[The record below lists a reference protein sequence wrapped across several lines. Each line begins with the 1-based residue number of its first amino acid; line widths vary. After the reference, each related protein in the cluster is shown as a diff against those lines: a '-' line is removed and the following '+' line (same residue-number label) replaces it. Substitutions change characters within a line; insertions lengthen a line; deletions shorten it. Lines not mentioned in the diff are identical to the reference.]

1 MLLIESWQNV
11 SEKRHVSENLL
22 LFAFLYFTSN
32 FDIIPY
38 KSYPNN
44 DMGCKSRPKLGCSQL
59 TLDYATGQYLLTLVR
74 ISKSENQFQKNYRL
88 RFFNPQFNF
97 FLILQFNHHKV
108 QIFAFAIAKLQISTV
123 QQFNKKNL
131 DGSIFGVLF
140 VCCLFGCR
148 NGQ

>member
-1 MLLIESWQNV
+1 MNLLIFESWQNV

-59 TLDYATGQYLLTLVR
+59 TPDYATGKYLLILMR
-74 ISKSENQFQKNYRL
+74 ISKSGNQFQKIYSLHIFLTHNL
-88 RFFNPQFNF
+88 ISPIFPGIQTPQSADFC
-97 FLILQFNHHKV
+97 V
-108 QIFAFAIAKLQISTV
+108 CDFAFYIC
-123 QQFNKKNL
+123 F
-131 DGSIFGVLF
+131 F
-140 VCCLFGCR
+140 
-148 NGQ
+148 